1 MNISERS
8 FVMDMEGSVCGDCL
22 VMSMNIL
29 AGTENARRS
38 VAQSSSPLC
47 VIAKFNETL

>member
-1 MNISERS
+1 ME
-8 FVMDMEGSVCGDCL
+8 VEGSGCGECL

-38 VAQSSSPLC
+38 IAQSTC
-47 VIAKFNETL
+47 AIYVIAKFNEIL